1 MNREIIPL
9 SQRRGDILIIAFF
22 LVNLLFITYVVDLE
36 QVIIPNVAHFTYPI
50 WPPRALVDLFHW
62 YGRTYDPLIV
72 LRPVW
77 WRATIWIDVLFF
89 GPFYVFAIYAFIRGR
104 EWIRI
109 PSIIYSSVMMTNLV
123 IIFSEEFAGPNATSH
138 PQIVLLEN
146 LPWLLFPIYIIYRMW
161 HSPTPFTHSEQPI
174 TAPSHIEQD
183 NTESGLEKA

>member
-1 MNREIIPL
+1 MNRQPIPL

-89 GPFYVFAIYAFIRGR
+89 GPFYVFAIYAYIRGR

-109 PSIIYSSVMMTNLV
+109 PSIIYSSVILTNLV
-123 IIFSEEFAGPNATSH
+123 IIFSEEFVGPSAS
-138 PQIVLLEN
+138 PQPLIVLLEN
-146 LPWLLFPIYIIYRMW
+146 LAWVLFPIYIIYRMW
-161 HSPTPFTHSEQPI
+161 RSPAPFTRPAQATATQPVREQG
-174 TAPSHIEQD
+174 SV
-183 NTESGLEKA
+183 ESGLEGA